1 MAAVAVDSESEY
13 DFDND
18 TAEESGD
25 ELELLSDEDSLPNE
39 AIKPVNIFVNGKYIL
54 TTRPRMLEYNKL
66 ISVVHFIKSLH
77 FHDKMN
83 ENNDVKKTVMYNPYL
98 DVDRSRRPTP
108 GRSDYI
114 DNFIGKIKIFH
125 KEEDAM
131 NSDTFNLPQD
141 KNRKI
146 NVYNEKYLRKHSVR
160 KPKYGG
166 EIYMYIGIYWFGIRP
181 TFPSFIG
188 WRNPLN
194 GAIDI
199 QIKVDDLTVSQ
210 NDVTTTPITIWNDK
224 QSLLDGYGHK
234 HLLEYL
240 NLQHIQKGKI
250 IVKSV
255 FGLEPQVGDRNFFS
269 NGRSSV
275 THIGTVRT
283 VNDDGSFT
291 VKVDDKDPNDL
302 LSLKLGILKV
312 IANLEYNDTKIFKY
326 IIPYDAMDG
335 KDVDFDPEKWR
346 WKEKEIKKRSNPKL
360 LFEFKTTVEPV
371 ILTKRPGEVDGKE
384 PINVIESSMD
394 PVSMDALHGE
404 HPVVTTCGHIFTYKT
419 VTRWLIENNTCPF
432 CRTKIKEG
440 TKVVLYKARQKDAT
454 ATSGS
459 KRSLSEAE
467 EGLIVYNERPPTC
480 TLRF

>member
-1 MAAVAVDSESEY
+1 MAAVAVL
-13 DFDND
+13 
-18 TAEESGD
+18 GD
-25 ELELLSDEDSLPNE
+25 DEDSLPNE
-39 AIKPVNIFVNGKYIL
+39 AIKSVNIFVNGKYIL
-54 TTRPRMLEYNKL
+54 TRVIEYNKL
-66 ISVVHFIKSLH
+66 TSIKHFLKSLH
-77 FHDKMN
+77 AQDLIN
-83 ENNDVKKTVMYNPYL
+83 EKNDVKKTVMYNPYL
-98 DVDRSRRPTP
+98 DV

-114 DNFIGKIKIFH
+114 ENFIGMIKIYH
-125 KEEDAM
+125 PSSRLTLSI
-131 NSDTFNLPQD
+131 NHRVFNLPQD
-141 KNRKI
+141 GYQKI
-146 NVYNEKYLRKHSVR
+146 NIYKEKYLRVNTY
-160 KPKYGG
+160 PKFGG
-166 EIYMYIGIYWFGIRP
+166 EFNMYIGIFWFGIRP
-181 TFPSFIG
+181 VLPSSIG

-210 NDVTTTPITIWNDK
+210 NDVTTTPITLWNNK
-224 QSLLDGYGHK
+224 QSFLMDNGHK
-234 HLLEYL
+234 NLLKYL

-275 THIGTVRT
+275 IHKGTIRT

-312 IANLEYNDTKIFKY
+312 RANLENNDTKIFKY

-335 KDVDFDPEKWR
+335 KDVDFDPTKWR
-346 WKEKEIKKRSNPKL
+346 WKEKGLKRSNPKL
-360 LFEFKTTVEPV
+360 LFEFETKVEPV
-371 ILTKRPGEVDGKE
+371 ILTKRPGDDDGKE

-454 ATSGS
+454 ATPGS